1 MDQLSDIP
9 CSSRASS
16 ATLGYEPT
24 LSLLYSPFSSIDRP
38 IIIDDD
44 SDSDSS
50 VTIDNDTDS
59 GLFGE
64 DPVEVS
70 EPDSDVQIVDDLQ
83 SYPQQRKVSVEAIDL
98 TSDPQDSF
106 NEGDYL
112 TDACLARL
120 APALGRYE
128 NSTSAEPRRERPDSR
143 VIPEACV
150 QGILYKPGQ
159 SLELHDKSY
168 LRVTNVL
175 EDTDG
180 TVYFRG
186 RRLYKLRDLVRNG
199 KGYLPSWRNELLW
212 AVNDDSDVPLAEV
225 KRFVWISFT
234 NYIKP
239 EPAQWEYDPDKKLF
253 CRLKENTVS
262 DRISIQYLSR
272 AEADDSP
279 RCRFDPWQ
287 LRERWRGPTRLF
299 GDADKDAC
307 HAHGGGV
314 IDLEQEHSG
323 PAFIDL
329 IEPETHGR
337 AIARSRTSRKY
348 TFGDGFCGAGGVSSG
363 ARKAGLDIKW
373 GFDKSPHAMS
383 TYRRNFKT
391 ATCECS
397 DIFDFLTNGPDFME
411 VDVCHG
417 SPPCQTFSPAKT
429 IESAS
434 DDANFACI
442 FSCADLMK
450 KAKPRVLTME
460 ETSGLY
466 ERHRH
471 IFHRVIQGFLEI
483 GYSVSWG
490 MLHCLDYGVPQR
502 RRRLI
507 VLASG

>member
-1 MDQLSDIP
+1 MDQLSDNP
-9 CSSRASS
+9 YSSRASS
-16 ATLGYEPT
+16 ATLRHEPT
-24 LSLLYSPFSSIDRP
+24 LSQLCSPFSSIDRP

-83 SYPQQRKVSVEAIDL
+83 SYPRQRKVSVEAIDL
-98 TSDPQDSF
+98 TSDHQDSF

-112 TDACLARL
+112 SDGCLARL
-120 APALGRYE
+120 APALGRNE
-128 NSTSAEPRRERPDSR
+128 VSAPAEPRQERRR
-143 VIPEACV
+143 VVPEACV
-150 QGILYKPGQ
+150 QGIIYKPGQ
-159 SLELHDKSY
+159 SLELHDKSC

-199 KGYLPSWRNELLW
+199 KGYLPAWRNELLW

-253 CRLKENTVS
+253 CRLKEDTVS

-272 AEADDSP
+272 GEADDSP
-279 RCRFDPWQ
+279 RCRFEHWQ

-307 HAHGGGV
+307 HAHDGGI

-329 IEPETHGR
+329 VEPETHGR
-337 AIARSRTSRKY
+337 VIARSRTSRKY

-397 DIFDFLTNGPDFME
+397 DIFDFLTNGPDFMK

-450 KAKPRVLTME
+450 KTKPRVLTME

-507 VLASG
+507 VIASG